1 MDNKT
6 VFVRTKK
13 GEEEMQGRTMLL
25 PGGIKRALLM
35 VDGNASFGEIIK
47 RAAPSLRASLDEMF
61 KELEKGGFILDKDQ
75 GQAVSEHIPKM
86 SIPVKIA
93 TPHKSQPS
101 ASHGEE
107 EELDFMSGFA
117 ATPRKPADKVPPA
130 NQERPRPE
138 SFDKSRQ
145 DAEVAKLFAQQGT
158 AAGSPNSGQDSAK
171 LLEDAVRRAKAEADG
186 AKVRQ
191 QSEAE
196 RLKAEQE
203 AVKMRI
209 ELAAAQAKA
218 AQEAKARLEQTTAKA
233 QARIEAGNDDA
244 RVREEA
250 ERIIRKEKEEAIAR
264 EAREREA
271 RELEAARVRE
281 EAERIIRKEK
291 EEAIAR
297 EVREREA
304 RELEAARVR
313 EEAERIIRKE
323 KEEALAREAR
333 EREAARIREEAERL
347 IRKEQEEARVR
358 EVLEREAREREA
370 ARMREEAE
378 RLIRKEQE
386 EARARESLALKEARV
401 REEVERLR
409 RQEQEEAR
417 ARESLVLK
425 EARVREEVER
435 IMKQEQEEARA
446 REAAAEE
453 RAARPAAPSD
463 ESSDFSFGLFEV
475 DNPLYT
481 SESHHKE
488 KKSGKKDIPPA
499 KKASPAPAAPAGKP
513 GSFAFGS
520 FNVDEHLQPQPQK
533 NNQPAQRTAPV
544 QQPAP
549 ASRAA
554 QASEGR
560 RPDKQQQADSVLTNK
575 PVVGRPSQEQIR
587 RAEQERAAVEQRMA
601 ADALATRKMAEDQAK
616 VWAEAESRANEVARL
631 EVDQVANH
639 AAYSVDSSPAA
650 RSAPVARARRKQF
663 SMGRLVGF
671 FFKLGLFLLV
681 LLVGAL
687 FIVPYVVPMR
697 DYMPK
702 AEQMLAEK
710 LHQPVHVGRLSGRI
724 LPTPRLELGEIYIGD
739 AKQFQADV
747 AQINFSFMGVLTEE
761 KPVNSIEFQGVK
773 VRSAWLKNTAEWLQK
788 MASDPKY
795 PVSQIVITNGKLE
808 TDTFE
813 LAGIEGNLDF
823 DPNGKFTQANLRANS
838 GKYVLGINAT
848 PENKLHIALTVR
860 GSALPLL
867 PNWTFDVLNAKG
879 ELSTNDLVIS
889 DFDAKM
895 LGGSVQGSGGI
906 NWRSNWSAQGNL
918 NAKAINMQM
927 LDKLMDGTVDGS
939 ARFRMAS
946 AGLGGLTDSV
956 MLDGNFSSKD
966 GTIGGMEIA
975 ETARKRSKENLPGG
989 RIHYDQLTGAIS
1001 FNDGVYHFKQTRI
1014 STSALSAT
1022 SVFDVDSSKHLS
1034 GKMNVSLSLADR
1046 TSPPVDLQ
1054 IGGTID
1060 SPTLVYA
1067 P

>member
-6 VFVRTKK
+6 VFIRTKK
-13 GEEEMQGRTMLL
+13 GEDEMQGRTALL

-61 KELEKGGFILDKDQ
+61 KELEKGGFILDKDH

-101 ASHGEE
+101 ASHGVE

-117 ATPRKPADKVPPA
+117 ASPQKPANKVPPA
-130 NQERPRPE
+130 NEEKPRTE
-138 SFDKSRQ
+138 AFDRSRQ
-145 DAEVAKLFAQQGT
+145 DAEVAKLFDRQGGQ
-158 AAGSPNSGQDSAK
+158 AGSPGLGQDSAK
-171 LLEDAVRRAKAEADG
+171 LLEDAVQRAKAEADG

-203 AVKMRI
+203 SVKMRI

-218 AQEAKARLEQTTAKA
+218 AQEAKARLDHTTAKA
-233 QARIEAGNDDA
+233 QARTEVGNDDA

-264 EAREREA
+264 EA
-271 RELEAARVRE
+271 
-281 EAERIIRKEK
+281 
-291 EEAIAR
+291 
-297 EVREREA
+297 REREA

-358 EVLEREAREREA
+358 EALEREAREREA

-386 EARARESLALKEARV
+386 EAREREAQALKEARV
-401 REEVERLR
+401 REEVERIR
-409 RQEQEEAR
+409 KREQEEAR
-417 ARESLVLK
+417 AREAEVLK

-435 IMKQEQEEARA
+435 IMKQEREEAGARA
-446 REAAAEE
+446 AAAEE
-453 RAARPAAPSD
+453 LAARTAASAPSD
-463 ESSDFSFGLFEV
+463 ESGDFSFGLFEV

-488 KKSGKKDIPPA
+488 KKSGRKDIPPA
-499 KKASPAPAAPAGKP
+499 KKAGPAPAAPAGKP
-513 GSFAFGS
+513 GSFAFDS
-520 FNVDEHLQPQPQK
+520 FNVDEHLQPPPQK
-533 NNQPAQRTAPV
+533 NKQPAPRTAPV

-549 ASRAA
+549 ASRGA

-560 RPDKQQQADSVLTNK
+560 RPDTQQQADSTLTNK
-575 PVVGRPSQEQIR
+575 PVVGKPSQEQIR
-587 RAEQERAAVEQRMA
+587 RAEQERAAVEARMA
-601 ADALATRKMAEDQAK
+601 AEALAARKMAEGQAK
-616 VWAEAESRANEVARL
+616 VWAEAESRANEVAKL

-639 AAYSVDSSPAA
+639 AAFSVDSSPVA
-650 RSAPVARARRKQF
+650 RSAPAARAKRKQF
-663 SMGRLVGF
+663 SMGRLVGLL
-671 FFKLGLFLLV
+671 FKLGLV
-681 LLVGAL
+681 LLALLAGAL

-702 AEQMLAEK
+702 AEQMLAER

-739 AKQFQADV
+739 AKQFQADA

-773 VRSAWLKNTAEWLQK
+773 VRAAWLKNTAEWLQK

-795 PVSQIVITNGKLE
+795 PVSRIVITNGKLE

-823 DPNGKFTQANLRANS
+823 DPNGKFTQANLRGNS
-838 GKYVLGINAT
+838 GKYTLGINAT
-848 PENKLHIALTVR
+848 PENKFHLALAVR

-867 PNWTFDVLNAKG
+867 PNWSFDTLNANG

-889 DFDAKM
+889 EFEAKM
-895 LGGSVQGSGGI
+895 LGGSLQGSAGI
-906 NWRSNWSAQGNL
+906 NWRSGWSAQGTL
-918 NAKAINMQM
+918 NAKSINMKM
-927 LDKLMDGTVDGS
+927 LDKLMDGTIDGS

-946 AGLGGLTDSV
+946 AGLGGLTDSAA
-956 MLDGNFSSKD
+956 LDGNFSSKD
-966 GTIGGMEIA
+966 GTIGGMEIT

-989 RIHYDQLTGAIS
+989 RIHYDELTGAIS
-1001 FNDGVYHFKQTRI
+1001 FDNGVYHFKQAKI
-1014 STSALSAT
+1014 TSPALSAT
-1022 SVFDVDSSKHLS
+1022 SVFDVDATSKQMS
-1034 GKMNVSLSLADR
+1034 GKMNVILSLHDR
-1046 TSPPVDLQ
+1046 MPPVELQ
-1054 IGGTID
+1054 MGGTID